1 MAALLVISPC
11 ARRYDTWTS
20 YAISLSS
27 DSVARE
33 AAPSSLGVG
42 CDGYLGNG
50 HCAIPRCFVHF
61 FQGRPFFREGI
72 TVWMGLTTQSTLSE
86 SMNYVNEFSLYRGLS

>member
-1 MAALLVISPC
+1 MAALLIRAWISAIFGVDLLVISPC

-42 CDGYLGNG
+42 CDGYLDND
-50 HCAIPRCFVHF
+50 HCAIPRCFVHSS
-61 FQGRPFFREGI
+61 RAAH
-72 TVWMGLTTQSTLSE
+72 
-86 SMNYVNEFSLYRGLS
+86 SLGKA